1 MGVFRTRGQGPAV
14 DAVRAMLAAGV
25 PQTLLLV
32 GPASVGKAT
41 LALDL
46 AAGLLC
52 ASADPSARPCRAC
65 RGCRL
70 VDQGNHADLHRLT
83 PEGPGGQVTIKQV
96 RDLLMEVARLPVEG
110 GARVVVI
117 EAAHRLNEDAQNA
130 LLKTLEEPPAGMTVL
145 MAADDEDL
153 LLPTVR
159 SRAARVRLGP
169 VASREIGEHLVEVA
183 GVDPNVAA
191 RLARL
196 ASGRPGL
203 ALAYAAAP
211 EAATIRQEL
220 SRALLDLLASGRAK
234 RLTAVR
240 DHVARARELAAAL
253 AGPSIAPVDG
263 SAQPGKGRGR
273 RPAAPAPTE
282 EAGPDIGATGRGS
295 AAERRRAAQTLIEV
309 WRDTA
314 RDLLLVHLGDR
325 STLREPELL
334 EEYEAAARSVPREAL
349 AGFLRQLDR
358 AAGLID
364 RNAYPELALDVLVLA
379 IPRRGAAVA

>member
-1 MGVFRTRGQGPAV
+1 
-14 DAVRAMLAAGV
+14 MLVGGV

-52 ASADPSARPCRAC
+52 GAPDPSDRPCRAC

-70 VDQGNHADLHRLT
+70 VDQGNHADLHRLA

-96 RDLLMEVARLPVEG
+96 RDLIMEVARLAVEG

-130 LLKTLEEPPAGMTVL
+130 LLKTLEEPPSGMTVL
-145 MAADDEDL
+145 LAADDEDL

-169 VASREIGEHLVEVA
+169 VASRDIAALLVEAA
-183 GVDPNVAA
+183 GVDPSVAA

-220 SRALLDLLASGRAK
+220 SRALLDLVASSRAK

-240 DHVARARELAAAL
+240 DHVARARELATAL
-253 AGPSIAPVDG
+253 AGPATAPLDG
-263 SAQPGKGRGR
+263 AAQPARGRGR
-273 RPAAPAPTE
+273 RPAAPAVPAPPSE
-282 EAGPDIGATGRGS
+282 EVEPETGASARGS

-314 RDLLLVHLGDR
+314 RDLLMVQLGDR

-334 EEYEAAARSVPREAL
+334 EEYEAASRSVPREAL

-379 IPRRGAAVA
+379 IPRHGSAAA